1 MIDAG
6 VKGASKGSMQLTK
19 GSRELRKQE
28 REEKGR
34 DSGVA
39 TGLASKIS
47 GKAALCL
54 E

>member
-1 MIDAG
+1 
-6 VKGASKGSMQLTK
+6 MQLAK
-19 GSRELRKQE
+19 EVACSWRKARE

-47 GKAALCL
+47 GKAFAVPGVVASSSLW
-54 E
+54 